1 MKTKLLLIG
10 IAVALAIVPMAGVSA
25 LAKTRTLKAVCE
37 IPADNIAMSMAWKY
51 ADAVKRYSN
60 GQLVINIL
68 GNGEVI
74 PTEEQ
79 IFAVGKGVIDLDFI
93 MGDDISQAT
102 GLGLGMSQTNMKPWE
117 ERKRGIWDF
126 YRKVLAEE
134 TNTFW
139 LGHYLSPQW
148 WVITANKPWKSP
160 KEMKGAKIRCGST
173 HFAAVKAIGA
183 IPVSSPMSEIYS
195 AMERG
200 VVDGFVFPSGGW
212 IEWGWQ
218 EVTKYLV
225 GPRILTGQG
234 SAPLLNLDVWK
245 SLSEQEQ
252 QWLLQPMLDY
262 EKDWFAFSYWIF
274 AGDVYGEEA
283 MVKAG
288 LKRIKW
294 SDEDNKSFD
303 KIWRDASWKY
313 ATSEMKPDVAKRF
326 SELIGR

>member
-1 MKTKLLLIG
+1 MKKKLLVIG
-10 IAVALAIVPMAGVSA
+10 IAFGLAMVPLAGDSA
-25 LAKTRTLKAVCE
+25 LAKTRILKAVCE
-37 IPADNIAMSMAWKY
+37 IPADNIAMSIAWKY

-79 IFAVGKGVIDLDFI
+79 IFAVGKGIIDVDFI

-117 ERKRGIWDF
+117 ERERGIWDF

-139 LGHYLSPQW
+139 LGHNLAPQW
-148 WVITANKPWKSP
+148 WVITANTPWKSP
-160 KEMKGAKIRCGST
+160 KEMKGAKLRCGST

-183 IPVSSPMSEIYS
+183 IPVSTPMSEIYS

-200 VVDGFVFPSGGW
+200 VVDGFIFPSGGW

-218 EVTKYLV
+218 EVTKYIV
-225 GPRILTGQG
+225 GPRILVGQN
-234 SAPLLNLDVWK
+234 SCPLINLDVWK
-245 SLSEQEQ
+245 SLSKQEQ

-262 EKDWFAFSYWIF
+262 EKDWYAFSYWIF
-274 AGDVYGEEA
+274 SGDVYGEEA

-288 LKRIKW
+288 LKRIGW
-294 SDEDNKSFD
+294 SDEDNKWFD
-303 KIWRDASWKY
+303 RTWRDASWKY
-313 ATSEMKPDVAKRF
+313 ATSEMKPHVAKSF